1 MTKDQHHVDSN
12 NYDPSST
19 KKIRLVDLVG
29 ILSYSIS
36 EEIKEQTKDKTFDQ
50 IREEAST
57 KHFQE
62 QYEKHNSS
70 LEKDNETN

>member
-1 MTKDQHHVDSN
+1 MSKEQNYEDSN
-12 NYDPSST
+12 NIDPSSA
-19 KKIRLVDLVG
+19 KKPRLVDIVG
-29 ILSYSIS
+29 ILSRSIPV
-36 EEIKEQTKDKTFDQ
+36 EIQEQTKDKTFDQ
-50 IREEAST
+50 IREEAII